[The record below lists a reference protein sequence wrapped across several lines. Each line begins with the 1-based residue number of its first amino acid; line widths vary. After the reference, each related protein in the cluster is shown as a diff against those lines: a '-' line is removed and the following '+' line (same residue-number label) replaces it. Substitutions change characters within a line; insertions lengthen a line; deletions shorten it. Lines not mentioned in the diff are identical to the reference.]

1 MHFIFAVLII
11 YDKNIVIVFL
21 CYNYLKRKRKRKGNL
36 NMRKGIKILATLGAL
51 SIGGVAMAAD
61 VAALTEGWAASLNGV
76 KGVLVIGATIVGLA
90 MMAAGGI
97 QLKKHG
103 ENPQQ
108 VPLNRPLI
116 FLAAGALLF
125 GLGATS
131 NTVQQTI
138 FGTDS
143 GASRDTTANLEDDF
157 TVPSL

>member
-1 MHFIFAVLII
+1 M
-11 YDKNIVIVFL
+11 K
-21 CYNYLKRKRKRKGNL
+21 
-36 NMRKGIKILATLGAL
+36 KGIKILATLGAL
-51 SIGGVAMAAD
+51 SIGGIAMAAD
-61 VAALTEGWAASLNGV
+61 VATLTTGWAASLTGV

-131 NTVQQTI
+131 NTVQETI
-138 FGTDS
+138 FGTGNERSSD
-143 GASRDTTANLEDDF
+143 ANMEDEF
-157 TVPSL
+157 SV